1 MKKLVNYIFKQL
13 GYKIIRTERRSVKTD
28 RLKLHETET
37 GKYFLPVDAVED
49 HVASS
54 IRNNKVFDLEVV
66 DCVKNFIADGSVVLD
81 IGANFG
87 QMTVI
92 FSKVVG
98 DNGKVFS
105 FEADDFICEILKK
118 NIQVNNCNNVEV
130 IFGAVHD
137 IDKSILTFPT
147 QDFIKYGAYGSYGI
161 DYKNKQTGRQV
172 ESLTIDGLGIKEKI
186 DFMKIDIQG
195 GDLHAMKGAVNT
207 INKNMMPILFEF
219 EYSLQDDLSLSF
231 QEYIDFVHSIGYV
244 FAKVINGQN
253 YLIVPKN

>member
-1 MKKLVNYIFKQL
+1 MKNAVKYFFNKLGFE
-13 GYKIIRTERRSVKTD
+13 IIKTKRQSIKTD
-28 RLKLHETET
+28 RLNLFNTAT

-66 DCVKNFIADGSVVLD
+66 DCVKTFIVDGSVVLD

-98 DNGKVFS
+98 EKGKVFS

-118 NIQVNNCNNVEV
+118 NVQVNNCNNVEV

-137 IDKSILTFPT
+137 VDNSTLVFPE
-147 QDFIKYGAYGSYGI
+147 QDFKKYGAYGSYGI

-172 ESLTIDGLGIKEKI
+172 ESLTIDGLGISEKI

-195 GDLHAMKGAVNT
+195 GDLYAMKGAVNT
-207 INKNMMPILFEF
+207 IKKNRMPILFEF
-219 EYSLQDDLSLSF
+219 EHSLQEDMDLNF
-231 QEYIDFVHSIGYV
+231 QEHIDFVQSIGYV
-244 FAKVINGQN
+244 FSKVINGQN